1 MPMAI
6 FFVMGVGGTTLSQY
20 HMKICADGCI
30 VVYEIDKIYLF
41 ANNCLLHLRMCI
53 FCSTFGRRLRCERIP
68 PKVRSHDAV
77 YVQVRS
83 KFLTKNGLHLIISHH
98 TPTRKQAC
106 CG

>member
-41 ANNCLLHLRMCI
+41 ANNFSFCLRMCI
-53 FCSTFGRRLRCERIP
+53 FCCTSDTALAESQFP
-68 PKVRSHDAV
+68 RS
-77 YVQVRS
+77 Y
-83 KFLTKNGLHLIISHH
+83 I
-98 TPTRKQAC
+98 RKMLNILQSARN
-106 CG
+106 